1 MPLGRLF
8 LSYISCNVRS
18 HGHAHEKISVLIPS
32 LFCIS
37 RNFLLAISVASETLT
52 EQTESFEVW
61 SQWLYYGT
69 WRREDKGTGSMPSR
83 VLGPLLWVV
92 CIEEGSIQEM
102 KALCTGQ
109 DFISPL
115 CLWPMPPQTQAQRSM
130 VTYLKSQNWWMIQ
143 LEFEPVLQ
151 AFCYQICPF

>member
-18 HGHAHEKISVLIPS
+18 HGHAHEKISVLILS

-69 WRREDKGTGSMPSR
+69 WREDKGTGSMPSR

-102 KALCTGQ
+102 KTLCTGQ

-115 CLWPMPPQTQAQRSM
+115 CLWPMPPAQTQAQRSM